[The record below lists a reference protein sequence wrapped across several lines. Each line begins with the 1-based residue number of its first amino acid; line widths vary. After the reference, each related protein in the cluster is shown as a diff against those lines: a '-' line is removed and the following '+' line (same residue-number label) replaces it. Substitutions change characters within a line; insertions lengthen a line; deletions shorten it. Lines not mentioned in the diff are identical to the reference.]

1 MRAVVVPQPGDA
13 DVLTLAE
20 RPDPVPGPHEVRIRV
35 TAAGLNGAD
44 LSQRRGF
51 YPSPPGAPEWPG
63 LEVSGTVDAVGDDVA
78 RDADS
83 AAGGGWRVGD
93 RVCALLPGGGYAELV
108 TVDAGLVLPVPDGV
122 DLVEAAGLPEVA
134 ATVWSNVFDLGRL
147 AAGDALLVHGGSS
160 GIGTMAIQ
168 LGRALGADVIA
179 TAGSDEKAAFCREVG
194 AHAAVNYRTDD
205 FVASALAFTDGRG
218 VDVVLDIVGG
228 AYIARDLE
236 ALATGGRILSIAV
249 RDREPVSLD
258 LGMLM
263 RKRASIQGTTIR
275 ARPLAER
282 TAIIA
287 AVREN
292 VWPLLVEGRIRPVI
306 DSVFPLE
313 DASAAHRRMESSAHR
328 GKILLRV
335 G

>member
-1 MRAVVVPQPGDA
+1 MRAVVASHPGDA
-13 DVLTLAE
+13 DVLEVVE
-20 RPDPVPGPHEVRIRV
+20 RADPVPGAHEVRIRV

-51 YPSPPGAPEWPG
+51 YPSPAGAPEWPG
-63 LEVSGTVDAVGDDVA
+63 LEVSGMVDAVGEQV
-78 RDADS
+78 
-83 AAGGGWRVGD
+83 GEWRVGD

-108 TVDAGLVLPVPDGV
+108 TVDSGLVLPVPDSV
-122 DLVEAAGLPEVA
+122 DLVEAAGLPEVT
-134 ATVWSNVFDLGRL
+134 ATVWSNVFDIGRL
-147 AAGDALLVHGGSS
+147 TAGETLLVHGGSS

-179 TAGSDEKAAFCREVG
+179 TAGSDDKAAFCREVG
-194 AHAAVNYRTDD
+194 AHAAVNYREQD
-205 FVASALAFTDGRG
+205 FVEAVRAFTDGRG
-218 VDVVLDIVGG
+218 ADVVLDIVGG
-228 AYIARDLE
+228 AYIGRDLD

-249 RDREPVSLD
+249 RDRQPASVDMD
-258 LGMLM
+258 LMM
-263 RKRASIQGTTIR
+263 RKRASLHASTLR

-287 AVREN
+287 AVRAN
-292 VWPLLVEGRIRPVI
+292 VWPLLADGRVRPVI
-306 DSVFPLE
+306 DSVFPFE
-313 DASAAHRRMESSAHR
+313 DAPAAHRRVESSAHR

>member
-1 MRAVVVPQPGDA
+1 MRAVVVPHPGDA
-13 DVLTLAE
+13 DVLRLEE
-20 RPDPVPGPHEVRIRV
+20 RPDPVPAEDEVRIRV
-35 TAAGLNGAD
+35 AAAGLNGAD

-63 LEVSGTVDAVGDDVA
+63 LEVSGTIDAVGAEVDE
-78 RDADS
+78 
-83 AAGGGWRVGD
+83 WRVGD
-93 RVCALLPGGGYAELV
+93 RVCALLPGGGYAEYV
-108 TVDAGLVLPVPDGV
+108 TVHSRLVLPVPDAV

-134 ATVWSNVFDLGRL
+134 ATVWSNLFGIGRL
-147 AAGDALLVHGGSS
+147 SAGEALLVHGGSS

-168 LGRALGADVIA
+168 LGRAFGADVIA
-179 TAGSDEKAAFCREVG
+179 TAGSDDKAAFCREVG
-194 AHAAVNYRTDD
+194 AHAAVNYRDQD
-205 FVASALAFTDGRG
+205 FVEAVNAFTDGRG

-236 ALATGGRILSIAV
+236 ALAVGGRILSIAV
-249 RDREPVSLD
+249 RDREPASVDMGL
-258 LGMLM
+258 LM
-263 RKRASIQGTTIR
+263 RKRASLHGTTLR

-282 TAIIA
+282 VAIIA

-292 VWPLLVEGRIRPVI
+292 VWPLLAEGRVRPVI
-306 DSVFPLE
+306 DSVFDLE
-313 DASAAHRRMESSAHR
+313 DAAAAHRRMESSSHR